1 MSRGAEGTRRS
12 GGGGRDSDG
21 GASLIGGK
29 GTAQEADSC
38 GRLPPAGINPP
49 IPSIALAPA
58 ARVFYLAGGWR
69 FPMMIQDGAR
79 LIPVWP
85 LFSSLMC
92 SLALYTI
99 ATTTLILVA
108 KHLVLSRFL
117 H

>member
-58 ARVFYLAGGWR
+58 ARVFYLAGGSALSDDD
-69 FPMMIQDGAR
+69 IQDTYTHGAR
-79 LIPVWP
+79 PIE
-85 LFSSLMC
+85 M
-92 SLALYTI
+92 ALD
-99 ATTTLILVA
+99 
-108 KHLVLSRFL
+108 
-117 H
+117 